1 MEQRHVSLLKRAC
14 VFALVRVTD
23 DSAVSTTLSRTYIET
38 LHYDTRAYVCI
49 SECVLG
55 GRVTPL

>member
-38 LHYDTRAYVCI
+38 RAYVCI